1 MTPNEYNDG
10 AAPDLDWIERRLAS
24 VSGLE
29 RLAMAALLAVG
40 GVAAISCAIAAGAAL
55 AAKVMA

>member
-1 MTPNEYNDG
+1 MS
-10 AAPDLDWIERRLAS
+10 AAPDLDWIDRRLSS

-29 RLAMAALLAVG
+29 RLATAALFAVG
-40 GVAAISCAIAAGAAL
+40 GVAAFAAAIAAGAAL

>member
-1 MTPNEYNDG
+1 MS
-10 AAPDLDWIERRLAS
+10 AATDADWIDRRLAS

-29 RLAMAALLAVG
+29 RLAMAALFAVVGSGLIG
-40 GVAAISCAIAAGAAL
+40 GAIAAGAAL